1 MAYNKSIALLDKI
14 RNEELIER
22 SKHYIDDEAYNNR
35 KNMYNGL
42 KERAVN
48 AATFDDYQAT
58 IDTDSLERRFP
69 FPQSASKEYLAQ
81 HAKDVDELSTL
92 FTAEHEDLT
101 TKLPAEEA
109 ELFTLIQKANSNIAK
124 IKAKLL
130 NDSKD
135 LVSTLAQQQRDEDY
149 LYSSSNMALGTDV
162 NEGIGAYVATGLATN
177 PNQLKEVFGLQ
188 HYDTITNDQS
198 IKQFLDNAL
207 KEVK

>member
-22 SKHYIDDEAYNNR
+22 SKHYIDNEAYNNR
-35 KNMYNGL
+35 KNEYAGL
-42 KERAVN
+42 KEHAVN

-81 HAKDVDELSTL
+81 HDKDVNELSTL

-109 ELFTLIQKANSNIAK
+109 ELFTLIQKANSDIAK

-130 NDSKD
+130 NDSRD
-135 LVSTLAQQQRDEDY
+135 LVSTLAQQQRDED
-149 LYSSSNMALGTDV
+149 
-162 NEGIGAYVATGLATN
+162 
-177 PNQLKEVFGLQ
+177 
-188 HYDTITNDQS
+188 
-198 IKQFLDNAL
+198 
-207 KEVK
+207 